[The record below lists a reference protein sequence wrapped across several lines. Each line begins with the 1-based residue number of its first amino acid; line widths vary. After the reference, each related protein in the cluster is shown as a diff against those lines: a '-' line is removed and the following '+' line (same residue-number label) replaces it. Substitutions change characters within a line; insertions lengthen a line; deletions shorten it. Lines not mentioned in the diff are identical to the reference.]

1 MFREFWVRSG
11 GRRAEFANSD
21 QVKRLKRVREMA
33 PAESAAG
40 GLSTAPP
47 AAAVD
52 PAAALPPAAAVD
64 PAADAKTRSLRN
76 VGLIRLRLAKLFTQ
90 QRKAG
95 QDSWATLEK
104 QHNTSLAREAISNQS
119 NEAGPSAVKAR
130 ILRRYEL
137 PVRLRLVLHDHAA
150 APGREGE
157 HACILEVL
165 DSIRLPELQQLVNDR
180 FAARMQKGGG
190 KRRHLRPM
198 WVKSSGETVP
208 IDSQRT
214 LHAWLDDKWCSHPV
228 LLHLLDEVTATSQA
242 LDLADQAS
250 AVFEQHDEDGSGS
263 IDAAELTCM
272 LQGLLRQSVP
282 GCSERLVQHWVEA
295 EFTQADT
302 DGNGSLDF
310 DEFCL
315 LFNRLSEWSRRQI
328 VATNQ
333 HVQLYKRISEHYL
346 EVVH

>member
-1 MFREFWVRSG
+1 M
-11 GRRAEFANSD
+11 AP
-21 QVKRLKRVREMA
+21 VKRLKRVPEMA

>member
-1 MFREFWVRSG
+1 MAGSSAVFKGTCKFEP
-11 GRRAEFANSD
+11 RAWMA
-21 QVKRLKRVREMA
+21 QVTAAAEA
-33 PAESAAG
+33 PATE
-40 GLSTAPP
+40 
-47 AAAVD
+47 
-52 PAAALPPAAAVD
+52 
-64 PAADAKTRSLRN
+64 AKARSLR

-104 QHNTSLAREAISNQS
+104 QHNASLAREAISNQS
-119 NEAGPSAVKAR
+119 NEDGPSVVKAR

-137 PVRLRLVLHDHAA
+137 PVSLRLVLHEHAA

-157 HACILEVL
+157 HACLLEVL
-165 DSIRLPELQQLVNDR
+165 DSIRLPELQQLVDDQ
-180 FAARMQKGGG
+180 FGARLQKGGG

-198 WVKSSGETVP
+198 WVKSSGEAVP

-214 LHAWLDDKWCSHPV
+214 LHAWLDDNWCSHPV
-228 LLHLLDEVTATSQA
+228 RLHLLDEATATSQA

-263 IDAAELTCM
+263 IDAAELTHM
-272 LQGLLRQSVP
+272 LQELLRQSVP
-282 GCSERLVQHWVEA
+282 GCSERLVRHWVEA

-302 DGNGSLDF
+302 DGNGTLDF
-310 DEFCL
+310 DEFCR
-315 LFNRLSEWSRRQI
+315 LFNKLSEWSRRQL

-333 HVQLYKRISEHYL
+333 HVQLYKRVSEHYL
-346 EVVH
+346 EVLLATLSRLLAH